1 MVINAN
7 TKIAS
12 ILKQNS
18 KALDAIISI
27 SSKFEKLRNPL
38 LRKLMAGRTTLSMA
52 SKLGGCT
59 LNDFYKKLEPLGF
72 EIDLR
77 TVAEKEEK
85 KTVPDFIIGLSKQ
98 QVINFDVRNLIA
110 SGQDPLQQ
118 ILDKLKTVGPGKAL
132 KIINTFEPTPLIL
145 MLEKKGFI
153 TYVDMISNDHYE
165 TYFYKNVK
173 ENAPLI
179 EKQVNQ
185 QNDWEQLIGQF
196 GSHIKTIDVRHLEM
210 PRPMHSILEAMDD
223 LPDATALFVYHK
235 RIPVFLLPELKE
247 RGFDYRIKEISDGEI
262 HLLIYKN
269 GNDNTGR

>member
-72 EIDLR
+72 EIDRR

>member
-72 EIDLR
+72 EIDRR

-153 TYVDMISNDHYE
+153 TYVDMMSNDHYE